1 MKVKV
6 EGEGEIEV
14 PENSEVSSLVNKLGY
29 HLDSVI
35 VLENEEPLPIDSN
48 LEDGMHLKI
57 ISVVSG
63 G

>member
-14 PENSEVSSLVNKLGY
+14 QENSEVSSLVNRLGY

-48 LEDGMHLKI
+48 LEDGMELKI